1 MISCAR
7 CADSGYVVLDE
18 GPTPCPL
25 CSATTGRKF
34 DVLKPDYSLLPF
46 DAIEPVV
53 DVLTY
58 GANKYERDN
67 WRRVKNADQR
77 YIAAALRHISA
88 YQRGEEL
95 DQETLMPH
103 VAHAV
108 CCLLFILGKKDH
120 EQDERGRADEPDGQP
135 AKEPETG
142 PSEGR
147 GRGASYWLEPT
158 TTFFW
163 EGSGVPYGSS
173 GTYKS
178 T

>member
-1 MISCAR
+1 MINCAR
-7 CADSGYVVLDE
+7 CGDLGYVMTDD
-18 GPTPCPL
+18 GNDPCPQ

-34 DVLKPDYSLLPF
+34 DGFKPDYSLLPF

-67 WRRVKNADQR
+67 WRRVRNADQR

-88 YQRGEEL
+88 YQQGEEL

-120 EQDERGRADEPDGQP
+120 EQDERGRADGPGGEPAG
-135 AKEPETG
+135 EPETG
-142 PSEGR
+142 LDEGGWWGGSYCFKPS
-147 GRGASYWLEPT
+147 PT
-158 TTFFW
+158 VFW
-163 EGSGVPYGSS
+163 AGGGVPGGSS